1 MNPNAGLV
9 GTARKLV
16 RKLGYDVV
24 HHQDFGVLLRHLAI
38 DLLIDV
44 GANEGQTRDKVRLSG
59 YQGPIVSFE
68 PHPECFQRLSS
79 RPDEFQNWRRLNI
92 PLGLEDKD
100 DLLYF
105 GHTTNQA
112 SLSTGALSGPQY
124 GSIPVRVRSL
134 DSLWPELGLDAYQR
148 SFLKIDAEGLDFQ
161 ILKGARN
168 RFDRIAGGMVELR
181 PIPEY
186 SAESPMVE
194 VLSFLSEN
202 GFVVCRIDLATF
214 DTQTGVGT
222 SFDVTFCKWSIL
234 KKP

>member
-1 MNPNAGLV
+1 MNPHAGLV

-24 HHQDFGVLLRHLAI
+24 HHQDFGALLRHLQI

-44 GANEGQTRDKVRLSG
+44 GANKGQTRDKVRLSG

-68 PHPECFQRLSS
+68 PHPDCFQYLSH
-79 RPDEFQNWRRLNI
+79 RRDKYQNWRRLNI

-105 GHTTNQA
+105 GQTSDQT
-112 SLSTGALSGPQY
+112 SLSTGAMTGPQY

-134 DSLWPELGLDAYQR
+134 DSLWLELGLDAYKR
-148 SFLKIDAEGLDFQ
+148 AFLKIDAEGLDFQ

-168 RFDRIAGGMVELR
+168 QFDRIVGGMVELR
-181 PIPEY
+181 PVPEY
-186 SAESPMVE
+186 SLETPMVE
-194 VLSFLSEN
+194 VLSFLSDH
-202 GFVVCRIDLATF
+202 GFVVCRIDLGTF
-214 DTQTGVGT
+214 NPTTGI
-222 SFDVTFCKWSIL
+222 SSAFDVTFCKRIMPV
-234 KKP
+234 KP